1 MIGPTSSGDGR
12 RDDFASVTA
21 DDLVT
26 GEGVALDLPA
36 ASVGLRMASGLI
48 DIAATVVVLLV
59 AFILFNVAAIPGD
72 DAALFGAAQVLA
84 LMVGFLAYPTAVE
97 TLTRGRSPGH
107 LVTGLRTVRDDGGP
121 ISFQHALVRS
131 LIGFVEIWATSGVP
145 AFFSILLSSRGKRLG
160 DYAAGTY
167 VVRERVRLQLPQ
179 PPAMP
184 PQLAGWAQRAD
195 LAALPTGT
203 ALAVRQYLHRAS
215 TLEPAAR
222 DAVGRALLVDV
233 LPFVAPPPPSEAPP
247 AYVLAAVVAERRRRD
262 LLRLQRDDALRHRML
277 GAPSVAAAPPPPPPP
292 PRSVAPWQGPPR

>member
-1 MIGPTSSGDGR
+1 MIGPTSAGDGR
-12 RDDFASVTA
+12 RDDFARVTA

-48 DIAATVVVLLV
+48 DIAATALVLLA

-72 DAALFGAAQVLA
+72 DDALFGAAQVLA
-84 LMVGFLAYPTAVE
+84 LLVGFIAYPTAVE

-145 AFFSILLSSRGKRLG
+145 AFFSVLLSSRGKRLG

-179 PPAMP
+179 PTPMP
-184 PQLAGWAQRAD
+184 PQLAGWAQQAD

-203 ALAVRQYLHRAS
+203 ALAVRQYLNRAAA
-215 TLEPAAR
+215 LDPASR
-222 DAVGRALLVDV
+222 EQVGRALLDDV
-233 LPFVAPPPPSEAPP
+233 LPHVAPAPPADAPP

-262 LLRLQRDDALRHRML
+262 LLRLERDDALRRRML
-277 GAPSVAAAPPPPPPP
+277 GAPAAPSAPPPPPPP
-292 PRSVAPWQGPPR
+292 PSATPWAGPPR